1 MNNLYELIFEE
12 GLTDGVYSLSL
23 VNDPAIAVEALKFNS
38 DEKLEEVLSV
48 KLESEDKRILV
59 SPVLIPNQKIYR
71 KSINGEEGYVYV
83 TEDTIEKL
91 QLNYFKHQYN
101 HNSSLE
107 HIHPVEGVF
116 IFESWIIE
124 DVENDKAFSLGF
136 SNLPKGTWMIKMRI
150 ENEDLWNNYIRTG
163 RITGIS
169 MDALLQPIKANNK
182 QNNNINFSKQ
192 MKGLNFKN
200 ALKKAVAKRIAFQS
214 DLMEVVI
221 SEEVSYFVQAL
232 EVGNTVFDI
241 DGNVVADTEFEYEGV
256 SYKTNEEGQL
266 VEVEVV
272 EEEIAFSEE
281 DVEAIVEDI
290 KEEIVVDYEA
300 TIAELKVQIAELE
313 AELAIYKEAEAEEV
327 ELAKQSP
334 AKRGIKTKFSK
345 EVKATKSLLET
356 VRRIK

>member
-1 MNNLYELIFEE
+1 MDNLYELIFEE

-23 VNDPAIAVEALKFNS
+23 VGEPAIAVEALKFNNE
-38 DEKLEEVLSV
+38 EKLEELLSV

-107 HIHPVEGVF
+107 HIHPIEGVF

-124 DVENDKAFSLGF
+124 DVENDKAVSLGF
-136 SNLPKGTWMIKMRI
+136 SNLPKGTWMIKMKI

-163 RITGIS
+163 RVKGIS
-169 MDALLQPIKANNK
+169 MDALLQPVKS
-182 QNNNINFSKQ
+182 NNNIINFSNQ
-192 MKGLNFKN
+192 MKKINFKN

-214 DLMEVVI
+214 DLMEIVV

-241 DGNVVADTEFEYEGV
+241 DGNVVTDTEFEYEGV

-300 TIAELKVQIAELE
+300 AIAELKVKIAELE
-313 AELAIYKEAEAEEV
+313 AELAIYKEAEAEAV

-334 AKRGIKTKFSK
+334 AKVGIKTKFSK

>member
-1 MNNLYELIFEE
+1 MNNLYELTFDEE
-12 GLTDGVYSLSL
+12 LMDGVYSISL
-23 VNDPAIAVEALKFNS
+23 VSDPAIGVEMLKFNKDKKFTFS
-38 DEKLEEVLSV
+38 N
-48 KLESEDKRILV
+48 EDKKIIV
-59 SPVLIPNQKIYR
+59 SPVLIPDQKVYR
-71 KSINGEEGYVYV
+71 KDIAGTGEGYVFV
-83 TEDTIEKL
+83 SAETIEKL
-91 QLNYFKHQYN
+91 QANFFKNKFN
-101 HNSSLE
+101 HNSSIE
-107 HIHPVEGVF
+107 HSHKIDDGVYV
-116 IFESWIIE
+116 IESWLIE
-124 DVENDKAFSLGF
+124 DPLNDKANALGF
-136 SNLPKGTWMIKMRI
+136 DNLPKGTWVITMKID
-150 ENEDLWNNYIRTG
+150 NEDVWKNYIKSG
-163 RITGIS
+163 DITGIS
-169 MDALLQPIKANNK
+169 MDALLQPIRANNN
-182 QNNNINFSKQ
+182 QNKNINFSKQ
-192 MKGLNFKN
+192 MNKINFKN

-214 DLMEVVI
+214 EMMEIVV

-300 TIAELKVQIAELE
+300 AIAELKVKIAELE

>member
-1 MNNLYELIFEE
+1 MNSNLFELTFDEE
-12 GLTDGVYSLSL
+12 LMDGVYSLSL
-23 VNDPAIAVEALKFNS
+23 VADPAIGVELLKFKE
-38 DEKLEEVLSV
+38 EKKFTFSNEE
-48 KLESEDKRILV
+48 KRIIV
-59 SPVLIPNQKIYR
+59 SPVLIPNQKVYR
-71 KSINGEEGYVYV
+71 KDVSGTGEGYVFV
-83 TEDTIEKL
+83 TAETIEKL
-91 QLNYFKHQYN
+91 QSNFFKRKYN

-107 HIHPVEGVF
+107 HSHKIDEGVYV
-116 IFESWIIE
+116 IESWIIE
-124 DVENDKAFSLGF
+124 DEDNDKANALGF
-136 SNLPKGTWMIKMRI
+136 DNLPKGTWMVTIKVDNDDI
-150 ENEDLWNNYIRTG
+150 WNNYVKSG
-163 RITGIS
+163 EVKGIS
-169 MDALLQPIKANNK
+169 MDALLQPVKS
-182 QNNNINFSKQ
+182 NNNIINFSNQ
-192 MKGLNFKN
+192 MKKINFKN

-214 DLMEVVI
+214 DLMEIVV

-241 DGNVVADTEFEYEGV
+241 DGNVVTDTEFEYEGV

-300 TIAELKVQIAELE
+300 TIAELKVKIAELE
-313 AELAIYKEAEAEEV
+313 AELAIYKEAEAEAV

-334 AKRGIKTKFSK
+334 AKVGIKTKFSK